1 MIQHSTLSMLRTIVA
16 CLFLAATG
24 ATCKAQPEKNEST
37 RRDTMSIQ
45 QRAGDGA
52 VSEVA
57 VTATAI
63 VPGNGVDLST
73 MADAPG
79 GAPGVLRPYVDL
91 GRNSRLGSTLPATE
105 WKVRWKTPL
114 RPRDAPLH
122 ILQSGDRIIAEAAVW
137 QLFDDEG
144 KPIWAQSAGASP
156 LEVDA
161 EHGVIHFIDQNGYLM
176 ANSLKDGKEIYSVLP
191 LFGDEY
197 LRPYISR
204 KGNRVTLAGSERQL
218 DPHGHNKASRSMVE
232 LIDLGESDELTST
245 GVRLGATNVST
256 LFFETTTL
264 AAAAHGESLIV
275 AIPDHL
281 YMISPELKIVSA
293 FDGAFS
299 PIVMSLDEGGR
310 AYMVASTPKGKQLL
324 IVTPEGKLLL
334 EIDLPSDLARMITPP
349 VIGLDHRIYLVTDE
363 RIHAFS
369 EKGESLWES
378 RPGVRPGGVTVTADN
393 RVLVSAG
400 SDLCIYDSAGHCTLL
415 QRFEGENLSTPAII
429 STNGNL
435 LVATEGNL
443 YALEEG
449 KE

>member
-1 MIQHSTLSMLRTIVA
+1 
-16 CLFLAATG
+16 
-24 ATCKAQPEKNEST
+24 
-37 RRDTMSIQ
+37 MSIQ
-45 QRAGDGA
+45 QRAGDGE

-57 VTATAI
+57 VAARAI
-63 VPGNGVDLST
+63 VPGNGVDLSVI
-73 MADAPG
+73 AEAPG
-79 GAPGVLRPYVDL
+79 NAPGSVRPYNSL
-91 GRNSRLGSTLPATE
+91 ERNSRLGVALPATG
-105 WKVRWKTPL
+105 WKIRWKAPL
-114 RPRDAPLH
+114 RERNIPRH
-122 ILQSGDRIIAEAAVW
+122 VLQSGDRIIVQAPVW
-137 QLFDDEG
+137 QLFDDAG
-144 KPIWAQSAGASP
+144 TSIWAQSAGGSP

-176 ANSLKDGKEIYSVLP
+176 ANSLKDGKEIYSVMP
-191 LFGDEY
+191 IFGDEY
-197 LRPYISR
+197 MRPYISR

-218 DPHGHNKASRSMVE
+218 DPHGHNKASRSLVE

-256 LFFETTTL
+256 LFFPTTTL
-264 AAAAHGESLIV
+264 VAAAHGESLVV

-299 PIVMSLDEGGR
+299 PIVMSLDESGR
-310 AYMVASTPKGKQLL
+310 AYMVASTPKGRQLL
-324 IVTPEGKLLL
+324 IVTPDGKLLL
-334 EIDLPSDLARMITPP
+334 EIDLPTDLARMVTPP

-369 EKGESLWES
+369 EKGEALWES

-429 STNGNL
+429 SANGNL